1 MAVTSSRAGHRS
13 PETPAAGSPRR
24 HLPGSFAGER
34 RPRLSLFPPES
45 IFPPKSFKW
54 PRKCR
59 RPSRGCPHG
68 AVTTGQCPASRV
80 RSQPRFLPVVTDHV
94 SSLIRSRGRHVPEGD
109 GPWLFR
115 CTIIRCRRTGGKGL
129 CEAHVCRPALGPTCA
144 SAMCHGR
151 WLLLGSG
158 PRKPGPRSRASDP
171 CAGPRVCGPASASP
185 LSSAGRHRP
194 RRLLALGAGP
204 FCARRT
210 ELGTVTGRAG
220 GSPAHS
226 PDGPRLPGVTSSHR
240 SVGTCDV

>member
-59 RPSRGCPHG
+59 RPSSGCPHG

-80 RSQPRFLPVVTDHV
+80 RSQPRFLPVGTDHV
-94 SSLIRSRGRHVPEGD
+94 SSFLRSRRRHVPEGD

-115 CTIIRCRRTGGKGL
+115 CTITRCCRTGGKGL

-144 SAMCHGR
+144 LAMCHGR
-151 WLLLGSG
+151 WPLLGGG
-158 PRKPGPRSRASDP
+158 PRKPGPQSRASDP
-171 CAGPRVCGPASASP
+171 CAGPRVWSCFCFPDLVRWPPPSTPPAGPGGRSLLCPQDRAGDSDGESRRKSRTFAGRTQA
-185 LSSAGRHRP
+185 AGRHQRP
-194 RRLLALGAGP
+194 P
-204 FCARRT
+204 FR
-210 ELGTVTGRAG
+210 G
-220 GSPAHS
+220 
-226 PDGPRLPGVTSSHR
+226 
-240 SVGTCDV
+240 DV